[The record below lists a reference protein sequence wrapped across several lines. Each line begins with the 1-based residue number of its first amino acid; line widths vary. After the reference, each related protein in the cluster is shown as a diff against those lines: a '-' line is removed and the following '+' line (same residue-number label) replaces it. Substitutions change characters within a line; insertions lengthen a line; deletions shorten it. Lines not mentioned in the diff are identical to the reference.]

1 MAATLSDMI
10 GRLEAKLK
18 SSNASFKNIRLGEA
32 LHDAYN
38 SYYLQ
43 FEPEQLVDKMLN
55 DLYRQWPDLVDFE
68 EDLKTVVREF
78 IKAQSDQ

>member
-1 MAATLSDMI
+1 MSATFPDMI

-43 FEPEQLVDKMLN
+43 FEPDQLEDKILN
-55 DLYRQWPDLVDFE
+55 DLYRQWPDLADFE
-68 EDLKTVVREF
+68 GDLKPVVQEM
-78 IKAQSDQ
+78 IKEQSDQ